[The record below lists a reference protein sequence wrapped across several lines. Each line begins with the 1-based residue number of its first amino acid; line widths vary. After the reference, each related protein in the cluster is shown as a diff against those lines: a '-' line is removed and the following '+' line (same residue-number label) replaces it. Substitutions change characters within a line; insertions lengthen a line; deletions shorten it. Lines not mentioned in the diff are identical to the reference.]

1 MLTYVTYVLPYV
13 GRLMKSDH
21 GRSGGA
27 SGRSSGF
34 ALTLL
39 VISRVKHFY
48 VETVPDATHSV
59 RGPGTVS

>member
-1 MLTYVTYVLPYV
+1 
-13 GRLMKSDH
+13 MKSDH

-39 VISRVKHFY
+39 VGSRVKHFY
-48 VETVPDATHSV
+48 VETVLDATHSV